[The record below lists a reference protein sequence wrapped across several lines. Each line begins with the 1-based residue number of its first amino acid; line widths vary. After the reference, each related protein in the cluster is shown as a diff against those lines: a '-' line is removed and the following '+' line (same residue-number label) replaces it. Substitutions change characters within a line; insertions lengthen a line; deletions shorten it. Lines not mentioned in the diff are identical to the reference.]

1 MGIIGRVLSKFLGAS
16 VNSFSV
22 KEAKKK
28 KKNNNNNNNKIKGNK
43 EKKKKGYENY
53 KIWREVM

>member
-28 KKNNNNNNNKIKGNK
+28 KKRKRKRKDMRITKYG
-43 EKKKKGYENY
+43 EKSCELY
-53 KIWREVM
+53 M